1 MARRTK
7 RKPKKKIKRSV
18 SRPASNRTKKDYD
31 MLKKE
36 VIIGGFFTIAVGL
49 IWLFATMGYFELSG
63 IAGPF
68 IIIIIGFLMAIAGAR
83 D

>member
-1 MARRTK
+1 MVRRTK
-7 RKPKKKIKRSV
+7 RKKVSKSTHMSVKKEF
-18 SRPASNRTKKDYD
+18 D

-36 VIIGGFFTIAVGL
+36 VIIGGFFTISVGL

-68 IIIIIGFLMAIAGAR
+68 IVIIIGFLMAIAGSR